1 MVMAGFWPETLHH
14 DATAHAQ
21 GLQERLLNAFSGS
34 MQRRKASPG
43 RVRANVF
50 SSWWLLFVGLLSLC
64 TAAQAQDFIGTRALS
79 LGEAYRAVATGNDAI
94 YMNPA
99 GIALIPRYSSELHYN
114 FNLDKEDHQVD
125 LSVVDSR
132 TSKVAAG
139 LGYTFQGRELT
150 RRTTLQHTATLAL
163 GYALLPRLFHL
174 GVGLKY
180 VNISDAIVGNYL
192 NALSGDVGVL
202 ATLPGGLS
210 LAAVG
215 YNLIPI
221 RSTDVPVSAGFAAAW
236 DLGPLSALLF
246 GGGPSGYLVPDASGT
261 ARPAA
266 IGDMRG
272 PLSNFVLSCDWYINF
287 FTLEQPQSRVSG
299 GLEYLLFGFAPIRLG
314 YQWDEAEQNHLI
326 SAGGGIILPF
336 FGVDVAYQQSTVNRA
351 ERRFAASLKFF
362 LDL

>member
-1 MVMAGFWPETLHH
+1 MSVNTRGW
-14 DATAHAQ
+14 
-21 GLQERLLNAFSGS
+21 QERFLNAFRQALRSTKAFRRRAEICGS
-34 MQRRKASPG
+34 SL
-43 RVRANVF
+43 
-50 SSWWLLFVGLLSLC
+50 WWVLAVCLLQISA
-64 TAAQAQDFIGTRALS
+64 AAQAQDFIGTRALS

-163 GYALLPRLFHL
+163 GYSLLPRLFSL

-215 YNLIPI
+215 YNIIPI

-246 GGGPSGYLVPDASGT
+246 GGGPSGYLVPDASGA
-261 ARPAA
+261 ARPAG

-287 FTLEQPQSRVSG
+287 FTLDQPQSRVSG
-299 GLEYLLFGFAPIRLG
+299 GLEYLLFGFAPVRLG
-314 YQWDEAEQNHLI
+314 YLWDEAEQNHLL